1 MLGNPD
7 SISVVQVLFLSAS
20 GLLTVFLCLGLLIL
34 AILLLGKIMVAVQSK
49 NDKAAPAPAVPQDTI
64 DEEVHAVLISAV
76 SAEVGLP
83 VDKFRI
89 TSIKELS

>member
-7 SISVVQVLFLSAS
+7 SISALQVLFLSAS
-20 GLLTVFLCLGLLIL
+20 GLLTVFLCLGILIL
-34 AILLLGKIMVAVQSK
+34 AILLLGKIMVAVEGK
-49 NDKAAPAPAVPQDTI
+49 EAKAAPAAAVPQDAI

-89 TSIKELS
+89 TSIKEL

>member
-7 SISVVQVLFLSAS
+7 SLSAVQVLFLSAS
-20 GLLTVFLCLGLLIL
+20 GMLTVFLCLAVLIL
-34 AILLLGKIMVAVQSK
+34 AILLLGKVMTAISNKEA
-49 NDKAAPAPAVPQDTI
+49 KAAPAAPAQEEL

-76 SAEVGLP
+76 SAEVDLP

-89 TSIKELS
+89 TSIKEIS

>member
-1 MLGNPD
+1 MNRRIA
-7 SISVVQVLFLSAS
+7 SIFAVFA
-20 GLLTVFLCLGLLIL
+20 LLPL
-34 AILLLGKIMVAVQSK
+34 
-49 NDKAAPAPAVPQDTI
+49 
-64 DEEVHAVLISAV
+64 LISAV